1 VADGRVEL
9 VGESKGLK
17 LTMSNESEHEA
28 EQLSAL
34 ADGELGVSDV
44 ARACANWCTGT
55 SSHATWHAYHLIGD
69 VLRSDDLASSPKA
82 DRAMLDKLRE
92 RLVHEPVVLAPGPS
106 LRPAPMDRSPR
117 KRWPWAALSAVAA
130 GFAAVAGVL
139 IVLGGT
145 SVDSSAVK
153 ISLSGAALP
162 AQFAGAASRPFEPTP
177 QAVLADGRLM
187 RDARLDRYLD
197 AHKHFSGVSALGV
210 PSTFLRGATSD
221 AANR

>member
-1 VADGRVEL
+1 M
-9 VGESKGLK
+9 K
-17 LTMSNESEHEA
+17 LSLSNESEHEA

-34 ADGELGVSDV
+34 ADGELGASEV
-44 ARACANWCTGT
+44 ARACASWRTGA

-69 VLRSDDLASSPKA
+69 VLRSDDLASSPAA

-92 RLVHEPVVLAPGPS
+92 RLQREPVILAPAPALPGTPATRS
-106 LRPAPMDRSPR
+106 QRSARP
-117 KRWPWAALSAVAA
+117 WTALAAVAA

-139 IVLGGT
+139 IVLGGP
-145 SVDSSAVK
+145 SLDSSAVK
-153 ISLSGAALP
+153 ISLAGDAP
-162 AQFAGAASRPFEPTP
+162 ASFADAASRPFESTRPP
-177 QAVLADGRLM
+177 VFVDGKLV

-221 AANR
+221 ASNR